1 MFRSL
6 PDALPVGLWVVA
18 VLGAVAVLVGPLT
31 PWNLAIVAA
40 GLATCLTA
48 STALTLWFVRR

>member
-1 MFRSL
+1 MFQSL
-6 PDALPVGLWVVA
+6 PGRLPVGLWVVA

-31 PWNLAIVAA
+31 PWNLPIVAA

>member
-1 MFRSL
+1 
-6 PDALPVGLWVVA
+6 LPVGLWVVA

-31 PWNLAIVAA
+31 PWNLPIVAA

>member
-6 PDALPVGLWVVA
+6 PGPLPVGLWVVA
-18 VLGAVAVLVGPLT
+18 VLGAATLMVSPIT
-31 PWNLAIVAA
+31 PWFVPLEVL
-40 GLATCLTA
+40 GLVTCLTA